1 MEKVA
6 SPVKFAS
13 TSFMSARFSYQ
24 QVTGF
29 NQELQ
34 KDGTI
39 TIVNGWVLVS
49 LWGGEMGAMLTI
61 SGTQSGAFQLV
72 YVPRFCDK
80 IVPLKHFVGS
90 RTSSTR
96 VAGRTTQE
104 WLEAMVEDIVRD
116 LIGTCRDEDQ
126 KNLRDALT
134 LALWA

>member
-80 IVPLKHFVGS
+80 IVPPKYFVGS
-90 RTSSTR
+90 RAS
-96 VAGRTTQE
+96 GQTTQE

-116 LIGTCRDEDQ
+116 LIGSCRDEDQ